1 MDYEVEL
8 KFFEY
13 TMENPTEI
21 DAFIKSLDSESK
33 NEVKTMVKNLEF
45 IQSHTLIETIKHF
58 TSNRDQVF
66 EHLKTIESIKNHYKL
81 PYNIYEESIFKNK
94 YGLKYIP
101 QNKIEF
107 LEDKDFIDCGAYIG
121 DSALMFIKDY
131 KPSTVYSFEPLLNN
145 YNFLLENIKLNNL
158 KNVFP
163 INKGLGEKNST
174 VNFYSLGPSSFVS
187 EEGNTKIEIISLD
200 EFLMEKNLSIG
211 LIKVHVEGFEL
222 EVLKG
227 AKETIMRFKPV
238 LLIGIYH
245 NPEEF
250 FRTKKFLKDLMPDYK
265 FKLKF
270 LSEIRPIGQ
279 IHLIAW

>member
-174 VNFYSLGPSSFVS
+174 VNFYSLGPS
-187 EEGNTKIEIISLD
+187 
-200 EFLMEKNLSIG
+200 
-211 LIKVHVEGFEL
+211 
-222 EVLKG
+222 
-227 AKETIMRFKPV
+227 
-238 LLIGIYH
+238 
-245 NPEEF
+245 
-250 FRTKKFLKDLMPDYK
+250 KDSYT
-265 FKLKF
+265 
-270 LSEIRPIGQ
+270 Q
-279 IHLIAW
+279 N